1 MSFTFSSK
9 AAYFSKLPYLITQP
23 NGQKI
28 DCFVSGDEFFNWL
41 HDAND
46 YTIIQSSNGYYY
58 YATYDANSVVV
69 PSSYLVNA
77 VNPEALGLIKNV
89 KISEKEY
96 KQRVSDFF
104 KYTDKSV
111 KAPHAGALNNIAVY
125 IRFSDDTEFT
135 NLRQVY
141 ETKLN
146 ATTGKSLFSY
156 YHEVSYNAL
165 NINTTHYPIC
175 PLTSSLSYQDSH
187 PRAYYQPYNATSNP
201 IGYTEPERTEREHTL
216 LVNAINF
223 IASSVPIGL
232 NIDGDNDG
240 KVDNVCFIIKGGNGA
255 WANLLWAHR
264 WSLYSQTVN
273 INGKR
278 VYDYT
283 FQPES
288 QVDVQTLCHE
298 MFHALG
304 APDLYHYSYDGFVPA
319 GAWDLME
326 SGFGHMGAFMK
337 YKYAAQ
343 TWITDI
349 PEITTAGTYTLKP
362 LASSTNNCYKIF
374 SPNSPTEYFVL
385 EYRKKEGVFES
396 SIPGS
401 GLLIYRINT
410 VAGDGNA
417 QGPPDEVYIYRPGG
431 TPTINGSISAAV
443 FSKNSSRTLF
453 NNLTNPSCFFSDG
466 SLADI
471 DIYDIGTTDTTISFK
486 VGFNQKPHSNYKA
499 NDTTIKE
506 LESVNFTNLT
516 SGNPTSCFWDF
527 GNGITSTEFNP
538 QNIIYSEAGTYI
550 VTLIS
555 SNAIGSDT
563 IIKENYINVSP
574 SMLNC
579 SDAVFVFANIPY
591 NGNTS
596 LGHSNVNKYNCKT
609 WSENGP
615 EVVHTITT
623 NSIGDISAALSNIN
637 VDLDIFLLSN
647 CKENS
652 CFVAGSNSLTYT
664 NAPVG
669 TYFIVVDG
677 NSAGSYT
684 LTISYPSN
692 SIKEL
697 NKNNY
702 FTLLPNPNNG
712 VFILKINNS
721 GKITD
726 NAILNIYSSLGKF
739 VYNESISQSEQE
751 KNINLTSLSDGIYFV
766 KLILKNGEI
775 HTDKFI
781 IKK

>member
-1 MSFTFSSK
+1 
-9 AAYFSKLPYLITQP
+9 
-23 NGQKI
+23 
-28 DCFVSGDEFFNWL
+28 
-41 HDAND
+41 
-46 YTIIQSSNGYYY
+46 
-58 YATYDANSVVV
+58 
-69 PSSYLVNA
+69 
-77 VNPEALGLIKNV
+77 
-89 KISEKEY
+89 
-96 KQRVSDFF
+96 
-104 KYTDKSV
+104 
-111 KAPHAGALNNIAVY
+111 
-125 IRFSDDTEFT
+125 
-135 NLRQVY
+135 
-141 ETKLN
+141 
-146 ATTGKSLFSY
+146 
-156 YHEVSYNAL
+156 
-165 NINTTHYPIC
+165 
-175 PLTSSLSYQDSH
+175 
-187 PRAYYQPYNATSNP
+187 
-201 IGYTEPERTEREHTL
+201 
-216 LVNAINF
+216 
-223 IASSVPIGL
+223 
-232 NIDGDNDG
+232 
-240 KVDNVCFIIKGGNGA
+240 
-255 WANLLWAHR
+255 
-264 WSLYSQTVN
+264 
-273 INGKR
+273 
-278 VYDYT
+278 
-283 FQPES
+283 
-288 QVDVQTLCHE
+288 
-298 MFHALG
+298 
-304 APDLYHYSYDGFVPA
+304 
-319 GAWDLME
+319 
-326 SGFGHMGAFMK
+326 
-337 YKYAAQ
+337 
-343 TWITDI
+343 
-349 PEITTAGTYTLKP
+349 
-362 LASSTNNCYKIF
+362 
-374 SPNSPTEYFVL
+374 
-385 EYRKKEGVFES
+385 
-396 SIPGS
+396 
-401 GLLIYRINT
+401 
-410 VAGDGNA
+410 
-417 QGPPDEVYIYRPGG
+417 
-431 TPTINGSISAAV
+431 
-443 FSKNSSRTLF
+443 
-453 NNLTNPSCFFSDG
+453 
-466 SLADI
+466 
-471 DIYDIGTTDTTISFK
+471 
-486 VGFNQKPHSNYKA
+486 
-499 NDTTIKE
+499 
-506 LESVNFTNLT
+506 
-516 SGNPTSCFWDF
+516 
-527 GNGITSTEFNP
+527 
-538 QNIIYSEAGTYI
+538 
-550 VTLIS
+550 LIS